1 MKKILGIKLG
11 FDELKICLILS
22 VNSFTVFFNEIK
34 TSFCQLP
41 KINQDWYKVTHFVYE
56 FVSVK
61 FMYSEKAT
69 KFCEI
74 STNYLT
80 GST

>member
-22 VNSFTVFFNEIK
+22 VNSLTVFFNEIK

-41 KINQDWYKVTHFVYE
+41 KKNQDWYKVRGHSIT
-56 FVSVK
+56 
-61 FMYSEKAT
+61 T
-69 KFCEI
+69 W
-74 STNYLT
+74 TR
-80 GST
+80 